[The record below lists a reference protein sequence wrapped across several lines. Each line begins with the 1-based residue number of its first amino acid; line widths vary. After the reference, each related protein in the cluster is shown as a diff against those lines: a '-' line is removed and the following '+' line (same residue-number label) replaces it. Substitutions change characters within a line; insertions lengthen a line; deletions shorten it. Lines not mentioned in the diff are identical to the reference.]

1 MIWLWLIPAII
12 AGLGLIVLDILSIRH
27 DVAMRAQGVRVGD
40 ALLVLV
46 VHISALIPI
55 VNMITTAIVVTIL
68 YDEFGVGTTLQ
79 KILDYRIGGKPKA
92 EQG

>member
-1 MIWLWLIPAII
+1 MIWLWLIPAIT
-12 AGLGLIVLDILSIRH
+12 AGLGLIVLDILSIRY
-27 DVAMRAQGVRVGD
+27 DEAMRTQGVRVGD

-55 VNMITTAIVVTIL
+55 VNVIAAAIVVTIL
-68 YDEFGVGTTLQ
+68 YDEFGVGTTFQ
-79 KILDYRIGGKPKA
+79 KILDYRIGGKPEA